1 MDKKMLKTHFAN
13 LYHVALI
20 DHQLQKE
27 ELHLL
32 YVIGERNGLSRN
44 EIREVI
50 TQTQTQGF
58 NIPQSFEKRVS
69 MLFDLVSMMV
79 ADGRLDER
87 EAILCN
93 HLTKEMELPLS
104 MVNDL
109 VKLIVSAQIE
119 ELSAEEL
126 QSDLQEYISSAQ
138 Q

>member
-1 MDKKMLKTHFAN
+1 MNKAVFKTHFAN

-32 YVIGERNGLSRN
+32 YEIGERNGLSRN
-44 EIREVI
+44 EIRELI
-50 TQTQTQGF
+50 TQSQSQSF
-58 NIPQSFEKRVS
+58 AIPQAFEKRVS

-79 ADGRLDER
+79 VDGRLDER

-93 HLTKEMELPLS
+93 HLSKEMSLPLS

-119 ELSAEEL
+119 ELGADEL
-126 QSDLQEYISSAQ
+126 QSELQGYISEMQ
-138 Q
+138 R

>member
-1 MDKKMLKTHFAN
+1 MLKTHFAN

-32 YVIGERNGLSRN
+32 YVIGERNGLSRS

-50 TQTQTQGF
+50 TQTQAQGF

-119 ELSAEEL
+119 KLSAEEL
-126 QSDLQEYISSAQ
+126 QSELQGYISEVQ
-138 Q
+138 R

>member
-1 MDKKMLKTHFAN
+1 MLKTHFAN

-138 Q
+138 H